1 MELLLTPFPSQGIAI
16 TPGVVLQILV
26 GGIVVGAI
34 WALVALGLNIIFGV
48 MEVINV
54 AHGELLMFGAFGT
67 YALYEMFGIHPVIGV
82 FLLIPVF
89 FAAGVLIQWAI
100 IERILESENAE
111 LMSLLVTF
119 GLFLVLNNV
128 GRAIFGVDSRALQ
141 VAPLGETVSLLG
153 VNITYSRIFAIVM
166 AVVTM
171 LLLYYLMTQTEFGR
185 AMRATVQ
192 NPEMAEAR
200 GINTRVVYFVSFGL
214 SAVLAGIAGSM
225 VSIIYSFDV
234 GVGFGYLIFGFLVI
248 VFGGLG
254 NFTGALFGA
263 LLLGMIGSVGAFVAG
278 PTARNLILL
287 AILIVTLFVKPTGV
301 FGGARV

>member
-1 MELLLTPFPSQGIAI
+1 MDQVI
-16 TPGVVLQILV
+16 TVLQI
-26 GGIVVGAI
+26 GGFNVTPGAIIQILFGGLVVGSL

-48 MEVINV
+48 MRVINI

-67 YALYEMFGIHPVIGV
+67 YSLYHVFGIHPAIGV

-89 FAAGVLIQWAI
+89 FLFGVLIQYAI
-100 IERILESENAE
+100 IERILESEEAE

-128 GRAIFGVDSRALQ
+128 GRVIWGADTRGLQ
-141 VAPLGETVSLLG
+141 VAPLNQTATILG
-153 VNITYSRIFAIVM
+153 TNITYSRIFALTM
-166 AVVTM
+166 AVVSM
-171 LLLYYLMTQTEFGR
+171 GLLYYIMTQTEFGR

-200 GINTRVVYFVSFGL
+200 GINTRKVYFVAFGL

-225 VSIIYSFDV
+225 VSIIYSFSV

-248 VFGGLG
+248 VFGGMG
-254 NFTGALFGA
+254 SFTGALLGA
-263 LLLGMIGSVGAFVAG
+263 LVLGIVGSLGSYAFG
-278 PTARNLILL
+278 PATRDLILL
-287 AILIVTLFVKPTGV
+287 GILVVTLFIKPTGL
-301 FGGARV
+301 FGGARL

>member
-1 MELLLTPFPSQGIAI
+1 MEQVLTILQVGGFNI
-16 TPGVVLQILV
+16 TPGTVVQVLF
-26 GGIVVGAI
+26 GGLVVGAL

-48 MEVINV
+48 MRVINV

-67 YALYEMFGIHPVIGV
+67 YSLYHVFGIHPAIGV

-89 FAAGVLIQWAI
+89 FLVGVVIQYAI
-100 IERILESENAE
+100 IERVLESENAE

-128 GRAIFGVDSRALQ
+128 GRVIWGADTRGLQ
-141 VAPLGETVSLLG
+141 VSPLDQTVAILG
-153 VNITYSRIFAIVM
+153 VNITYSRIFALTM
-166 AVVTM
+166 AVVSM
-171 LLLYYLMTQTEFGR
+171 GLLYYMMTQTEFGR

-200 GINTRVVYFVSFGL
+200 GINTRLVYFVAFGL

-225 VSIIYSFDV
+225 VSIIYSFSV

-248 VFGGLG
+248 VFGGMG
-254 NFTGALFGA
+254 SFTGALLGA
-263 LLLGMIGSVGAFVAG
+263 LVLGIVGSMGSYVFG
-278 PTARNLILL
+278 PATRDLILL
-287 AILIVTLFVKPTGV
+287 GILVVTLFVKPTGL